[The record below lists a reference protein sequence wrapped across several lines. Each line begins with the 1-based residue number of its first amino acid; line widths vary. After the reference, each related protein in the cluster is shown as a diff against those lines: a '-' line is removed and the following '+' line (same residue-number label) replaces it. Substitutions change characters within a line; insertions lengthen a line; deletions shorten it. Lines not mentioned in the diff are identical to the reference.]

1 MHKITGV
8 KSVDFKIIAKGHGVV
23 NWNGSTSLNGG
34 EGTTVDNHML
44 PKLRGYSSLSGKV
57 KAESGYLYRK
67 EAQDIDFRKTPMYVS
82 QNCIRHHLFKD
93 QNYDLHFSTRANM
106 DQVLASVTGLL
117 RGFVIPLT
125 QWKKTSPL
133 LIEDFV
139 DQLHNGNFEQFST
152 DRPME
157 LQTEKNKKTT
167 KGDTDDHAE
176 TASSGEPVYKRGS
189 DTLFSKTTFGD
200 TEYLAYGSIS
210 IEDLQFISLD
220 PKFDRCAMAIKTGQ
234 GEIIAQQITDF
245 LQEISDDETLKPLA
259 TFGVNYCRIG
269 TIFNQG
275 EVGILLN
282 DDAIHVLVKEML
294 RRLEGLFIK
303 QAKGYLYVDD
313 IEVDYNSSNKP
324 MRIKK
329 GGFSVVS
336 EKDGLYAKY
345 FEVR

>member
-1 MHKITGV
+1 MQKVTGI

-23 NWNGSTSLNGG
+23 NWNGSTTLMGG
-34 EGTTVDNHML
+34 DGKTVDNHML

-57 KAESGYLYRK
+57 KEESGYRYRK
-67 EAQDIDFRKTPMYVS
+67 DAQDIDFSKTPMYVS

-93 QNYDLHFSTRANM
+93 QNYDLHFSNRANM
-106 DQVLASVTGLL
+106 DKVLASVTGLL
-117 RGFVIPLT
+117 RGFVIPST

-152 DRPME
+152 DRPMD
-157 LQTEKNKKTT
+157 LQVEKDKTS
-167 KGDTDDHAE
+167 E
-176 TASSGEPVYKRGS
+176 SGEPVYKRGS
-189 DTLFSKTTFGD
+189 DTLYSKTTFGD

-245 LQEISDDETLKPLA
+245 LVQLSDDKTLQPVA
-259 TFGVNYCRIG
+259 TFGANYCRVG

-282 DDAIHVLVKEML
+282 DDAIHVLVQEML
-294 RRLEGLFIK
+294 RRLTSLFIK
-303 QAKGYLYVDD
+303 QSKGYLYVDAV
-313 IEVDYNSSNKP
+313 ELDYNASDKP
-324 MRIKK
+324 MRVKK
-329 GGFSVVS
+329 GGFDTAS
-336 EKDGLYAKY
+336 EKDGVYATY

>member
-1 MHKITGV
+1 MQKVTGI

-23 NWNGSTSLNGG
+23 NWNGSTTLMGG
-34 EGTTVDNHML
+34 DGKTVDNHML

-57 KAESGYLYRK
+57 KEENGYRYRK
-67 EAQDIDFRKTPMYVS
+67 EAQDIDFSKTPMYVS

-93 QNYDLHFSTRANM
+93 QNYDLHFSNRANM

-117 RGFVIPLT
+117 RGFVIPST
-125 QWKKTSPL
+125 QWKKQSPL

-152 DRPME
+152 DRPMD
-157 LQTEKNKKTT
+157 LQAEKDKTS
-167 KGDTDDHAE
+167 E
-176 TASSGEPVYKRGS
+176 SGEPVYKRGS
-189 DTLFSKTTFGD
+189 DTLYSKTTFGD

-234 GEIIAQQITDF
+234 GEIIAKQITDF
-245 LQEISDDETLKPLA
+245 LVQLSDDKTLQPVA
-259 TFGVNYCRIG
+259 TFGVNYCRVG

-282 DDAIHVLVKEML
+282 DDAIHVLVQEML
-294 RRLEGLFIK
+294 RRLKSLFIK
-303 QAKGYLYVDD
+303 QSKGYLYVD
-313 IEVDYNSSNKP
+313 EVELDYNASDRP
-324 MRIKK
+324 MRVKK
-329 GGFSVVS
+329 GGFDTAT
-336 EKDGLYAKY
+336 EKDGVYATY

>member
-1 MHKITGV
+1 MRKVTGI
-8 KSVDFKIIAKGHGVV
+8 KSVDFKVIAKGHGVV
-23 NWNGSTSLNGG
+23 NWNGSTTLMGG
-34 EGTTVDNHML
+34 DGKTVDNHML
-44 PKLRGYSSLSGKV
+44 PKLRGYSSYSGKV
-57 KAESGYLYRK
+57 KEETGYQYRK
-67 EAQDIDFRKTPMYVS
+67 NVQDIDFSKTPLYVS

-93 QNYDLHFSTRANM
+93 QNYDLHFAARANM

-117 RGFVIPLT
+117 RGFVIPST

-139 DQLHNGNFEQFST
+139 DQLHNGNFEQFAT
-152 DRPME
+152 DRPLTPQSDKE
-157 LQTEKNKKTT
+157 
-167 KGDTDDHAE
+167 
-176 TASSGEPVYKRGS
+176 GEAVYRRGS

-220 PKFDRCAMAIKTGQ
+220 QKYDRCAMSIKTGQ
-234 GEIIAQQITDF
+234 GEEVAKKVTDF
-245 LQEISDDETLKPLA
+245 LAQLNDDSALIPVA
-259 TFGVNYCRIG
+259 TFGENYCRVG

-294 RRLEGLFIK
+294 RRIQSLYIK
-303 QAKGYLYVDD
+303 QAKGYLYVDE
-313 IEVDYNSSNKP
+313 IEVDFNTSDRP

-329 GGFSVVS
+329 GGLDLVS
-336 EKDGLYAKY
+336 EKNGPYANY